1 MSRVNRRDHLEG
13 GAGAQPFFN
22 EVAAAHVQADYF
34 VRPSAPPLDDEDDN
48 VYDLAGDV
56 GWRHQQDLASSSSS
70 DSIEGAEM
78 VEFQSS
84 SSSSG
89 SSSDQ
94 LDIDNETRQ
103 FLKKKQK
110 LGDDD
115 DGLDAKADGL
125 KPPMGRPK
133 PRGKVRRT
141 EEQRKKRH
149 AARHREDAKELQG
162 WRRYLCTLW
171 RWNQKKSKSVRAP
184 TVYRPYFIILIS
196 IINVILLAAEI
207 GVNKG
212 VEDLSTN
219 PMVGPSAQTL
229 LDMGAKYSPYMTDAD
244 GAWRFITPMFF
255 HVGIIHLLFNLCSQ
269 LQMVTL
275 EKNYGCHRII
285 PIYFLSGVA
294 GTLASAIFVPNQ
306 IMVGASGAIFGLVG
320 VVGVDLIQNWKR
332 IKCPIVQMVVWV
344 ISVVI
349 SLAFGLLPGI
359 DNFAHIG
366 GFVQGIIGACIF
378 LPIVG
383 KANPSSKPRWGLAL
397 VCIPID
403 ILLLVG
409 GFVAFY
415 VGTNVYGWCSFC
427 SWIDCVP
434 ILDWC
439 DSYKD

>member
-1 MSRVNRRDHLEG
+1 MSRVRSNQYYEG
-13 GAGAQPFFN
+13 GAGPQPFFD
-22 EVAAAHVQADYF
+22 VAAAHVQADYF
-34 VRPSAPPLDDEDDN
+34 VRPSAPPIDDDESDQQAD
-48 VYDLAGDV
+48 
-56 GWRHQQDLASSSSS
+56 WRQHQAFITSSSSSASSSSS
-70 DSIEGAEM
+70 DVIEGAEM
-78 VEFQSS
+78 VEFQP
-84 SSSSG
+84 SG
-89 SSSDQ
+89 SVSSSDDQ
-94 LDIDNETRQ
+94 LDTDADTRH
-103 FLKKKQK
+103 LVKKKQIE
-110 LGDDD
+110 DDD
-115 DGLDAKADGL
+115 SDDPKAAL
-125 KPPMGRPK
+125 ARQGRPK
-133 PRGKVRRT
+133 PRGKVRLT
-141 EEQRKKRH
+141 EEKRKKRH
-149 AARHREDAKELQG
+149 QARNIEDEKQLHG
-162 WRRYLCTLW
+162 WRRFVCCLW
-171 RWNQKKSKSVRAP
+171 RWNQKKSKSPRAP
-184 TVYRPYFIILIS
+184 TVYRPYFIIIMS

-212 VEDLSTN
+212 IESLSTN

-244 GAWRFITPMFF
+244 GCWRFITPMFL

-275 EKNYGCHRII
+275 ERNYGCHRII

-294 GTLASAIFVPNQ
+294 GTLSSAIFVPNQ

-332 IKCPIVQMVVWV
+332 IKCPLLQMVVWV
-344 ISVVI
+344 ISVIV

-359 DNFAHIG
+359 DNFAHLG

-383 KANPSSKPRWGLAL
+383 KANSSSKGRWGLAIF
-397 VCIPID
+397 CIPLD
-403 ILLLVG
+403 VMLLVG

-415 VGTNVYGWCSFC
+415 VGVNVYGWCSFC